1 MTIPQLSHL
10 VAVDVRA
17 VWPLEA
23 SSFTPWLLANADALG
38 DALGMDLELE
48 TAEHKVGG
56 FSLDLVGRDSEGGEV
71 VIVENQ
77 FGPTD
82 HRHLGQLL
90 TYAGGTEPSTVVWIA
105 ESFRDEH
112 RAALDWLNQR
122 TDSATR
128 FFGVQLAAVTLH
140 GAPDNLV
147 APLLDVVVKPN
158 DWGKQV
164 KKAAVEKV
172 TNKQLLY
179 QEFWTEWLQ
188 KVSPRGWTNRKAP
201 AQHWVYL
208 PSGTSG
214 ARYVVSFR
222 TKGMLSELF
231 FHSED
236 PPINLARWQILASK
250 RGEIERAFGQELI
263 FDDLPHRKGCR
274 IGIERTDAVAIEQR
288 DAWPEFTAWF
298 EDTQMRLRAAIAA
311 VGGVPAAP
319 DDGYEDAAGDEP
331 EELPVP
337 SPEGLSIQT

>member
-1 MTIPQLSHL
+1 MAIPHLSRL
-10 VAVDVRA
+10 VPVDVRA

-23 SSFTPWLLANADALG
+23 SSFTPWLLANAGVLG
-38 DALGMDLELE
+38 DVLGMDLELE
-48 TAEHKVGG
+48 VAEHKVGG
-56 FSLDLVGRDSEGGEV
+56 FSLDLVGRDSESDEV

-105 ESFRDEH
+105 EAFRDEH

-122 TDSATR
+122 TDSSTR
-128 FFGVQLAAVTLH
+128 FFGVQLSAVTLQ
-140 GAPDNLV
+140 GAPDDLV

-172 TNKQLLY
+172 TDRQLLY
-179 QEFWTEWLQ
+179 HEFWTAWLER
-188 KVSPRGWTNRKAP
+188 VSPRGWTNRKAR
-201 AQHWVYL
+201 AQHWVNL

-236 PPINLARWQILASK
+236 PAINHARWQILADK
-250 RGEIERAFGQELI
+250 RADIEEAFGEPLV

-274 IGIERTDAVAIEQR
+274 IGVERTDGASIEKR
-288 DAWPEFTAWF
+288 ADWPEFMEWF
-298 EDTQMRLRAAIAA
+298 EDTQHRLRAAIAS
-311 VGGVPAAP
+311 VGGVPST
-319 DDGYEDAAGDEP
+319 P
-331 EELPVP
+331 EELDEDAIGDG
-337 SPEGLSIQT
+337 SEELSTPQVGPA

>member
-1 MTIPQLSHL
+1 MAIPKLSRL
-10 VAVDVRA
+10 VPVDVRT
-17 VWPLEA
+17 VWPMEA
-23 SSFTPWLLANADALG
+23 SSFTPWLLANASVLG

-48 TAEHKVGG
+48 VAEHKVGG
-56 FSLDLVGRDSEGGEV
+56 FSLDLVGRESESDEV

-90 TYAGGTEPSTVVWIA
+90 TYAGGTEPATVVWIA

-122 TDSATR
+122 TDSSTR
-128 FFGVQLAAVTLH
+128 FFGVQLSAVTLH
-140 GAPDNLV
+140 GAPTDLV

-172 TNKQLLY
+172 SSKQLLY
-179 QEFWTEWLQ
+179 QQFWVAWLE
-188 KVSPRGWTNRKAP
+188 KVSSRGWTNRKAP

-208 PSGTSG
+208 PSGSSG

-231 FHSED
+231 FHAEEPS
-236 PPINLARWQILASK
+236 INQARWQILADK
-250 RGEIERAFGQELI
+250 REAIEQAFGEALI

-274 IGIERTDAVAIEQR
+274 IGLERTDASPIE
-288 DAWPEFTAWF
+288 DTNAWPSYMAWL
-298 EDTQMRLRAAIAA
+298 EETQVRLRAAIAS
-311 VGGVPAAP
+311 VGGVPAPP
-319 DDGYEDAAGDEP
+319 DDSFQELVDEP
-331 EELPVP
+331 EELPTTPANV
-337 SPEGLSIQT
+337 G